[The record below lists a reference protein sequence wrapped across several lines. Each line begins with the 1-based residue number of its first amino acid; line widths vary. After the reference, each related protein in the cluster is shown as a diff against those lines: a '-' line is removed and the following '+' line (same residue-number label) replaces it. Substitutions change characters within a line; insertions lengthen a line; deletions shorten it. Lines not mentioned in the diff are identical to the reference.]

1 MAEINDLIFNDLEVE
16 NDFRS
21 LLNFRFV
28 EDDVLDLF
36 DKEINF
42 ITMDADLNNKVD
54 MPAVTLSIFQSE
66 SINEDDE
73 QLQRYTPFTVEVE
86 VYTSGDS
93 RVLKNRELCN
103 IIIKILQSNGA
114 LEHYYCRGLKLQ
126 DNREVGT
133 MIDSTYRRVLRFSA
147 ICDNKQKL
155 IYKGE

>member
-42 ITMDADLNNKVD
+42 ITMDADLSNKVD
-54 MPAVTLSIFQSE
+54 MPAVTLSIFQGE

-103 IIIKILQSNGA
+103 IIIRILQSNGE

>member
-42 ITMDADLNNKVD
+42 ITMDADLSNKVD
-54 MPAVTLSIFQSE
+54 MPAVTLSIFQGE

>member
-42 ITMDADLNNKVD
+42 ITMDADLSNKVD
-54 MPAVTLSIFQSE
+54 MPAVTLSIFQGE

-73 QLQRYTPFTVEVE
+73 QLQKYTPFTVEVE

-133 MIDSTYRRVLRFSA
+133 LIDTTYRRVLRFSA
-147 ICDNKQKL
+147 ICDNEQKL

>member
-42 ITMDADLNNKVD
+42 ITMDADLSNKVD
-54 MPAVTLSIFQSE
+54 MPAVTLSIFQGE

-133 MIDSTYRRVLRFSA
+133 LIDTTYRRVLRFSA
-147 ICDNKQKL
+147 ICDNEQKL

>member
-42 ITMDADLNNKVD
+42 ITMDADLSNKVD
-54 MPAVTLSIFQSE
+54 MPAVTLSIFQGE

-103 IIIKILQSNGA
+103 IIIRILQSNGE

-133 MIDSTYRRVLRFSA
+133 LLDTTYRRVLRFSA

-155 IYKGE
+155 IFKGE